1 MDDRWHFGNKSC
13 SGEVDFNSLSFNRL
27 GRVVVLSP
35 KYSGEAPKFFF
46 TYPLNFGYN
55 HKGKKLGFPF
65 VFYNY
70 KYCYINEIEAM
81 TEEKYSAESIK
92 VLKGLEAVRKRPAM
106 YIGSTGVD
114 GLHHL
119 VYEVVDNS
127 IDEALAGFCKNI
139 NVFIHVDNS
148 VTVIDD
154 GRGIPVEMH
163 KKEKKSA
170 AEVVMTILHAGGK
183 FDNKSYKVS
192 GGLHGVGISVV
203 NALSKRVDLEIK
215 RDGGI
220 YTQSYE
226 RGVPLSRLK
235 QIGKTKKTGTKVTF
249 WPDEEIFETNEFN
262 FEVLTQRMREM
273 SFLNRGILITI
284 ADERVSKSHEF
295 QYKGGIVEFVQ
306 FLNQNKNVLNP
317 RPIYFES
324 QKDDII
330 IELAFQYSVGYSE
343 TIFSF
348 VNNINTH
355 EGGTHLIGF
364 KSALTRCINSYAE
377 SHNLLKDLGSGSL
390 GGDDTREG
398 LCAVLSVKMRDPQ
411 FEGQTKTKL
420 GNSEVKGIVE
430 SLVNEQLGAYLEE
443 NPTNAKRI
451 ILKALDAARA
461 REAARKARE
470 LARRKSVLESS
481 SLPGKLADC
490 QERDPALAEIFLVEG
505 DSAGGSAKQGRD
517 RRFQAIL
524 PLKGK
529 ILNVWKARQDKVF
542 NNDEIGMMIAA
553 LGTSLGEEESS
564 LEKLR
569 YHKVI
574 IMTDADVDG
583 SHIRTLLMT
592 FFYRHLKSLIER
604 GHLFI
609 AQPPLYKITRGKE
622 ILYLKEE
629 RAYEKWIVKK
639 ISEDFKVRVKGQ
651 KEIFEGEKFRK
662 LFLRIMQKK
671 NYIQFLER
679 KSYPFFLIELLIKE
693 GVNGLEVLQDKKA
706 VKRIQ
711 SLLEAKGLSVELSKD
726 EEYDASELNVKFG
739 VNGMSVTCK
748 VNLSLID
755 SVEYKALYKIFQEL
769 EEFQPPYEVL
779 SDGETIV
786 LDNET
791 KLLDFLHE
799 KGKKGVSIQRY
810 KGLGEMAPEQLWK
823 TTMNPENRA
832 LLRVSI
838 TDAVT
843 ADDVFSILMGDDVE
857 QRRNFI
863 ETNAAHATNL
873 DI

>member
-1 MDDRWHFGNKSC
+1 
-13 SGEVDFNSLSFNRL
+13 
-27 GRVVVLSP
+27 
-35 KYSGEAPKFFF
+35 
-46 TYPLNFGYN
+46 
-55 HKGKKLGFPF
+55 
-65 VFYNY
+65 
-70 KYCYINEIEAM
+70 M
-81 TEEKYSAESIK
+81 TKEKYSAESIK

-106 YIGSTGVD
+106 YIGSTGSE

-127 IDEALAGFCKNI
+127 IDEALAGVCKDI
-139 NVFIHVDNS
+139 EVFIHVDDS
-148 VTVIDD
+148 VTVLDD
-154 GRGIPVEMH
+154 GRGIPVAMH
-163 KKEKKSA
+163 SKEKKSA

-192 GGLHGVGISVV
+192 GGLHGVGVSVV
-203 NALSKRVDLEIK
+203 NALSRRLDLEIK

-220 YTQSYE
+220 FVQSYE
-226 RGVPLSRLK
+226 RGVAVARLK
-235 QIGKTKKTGTKVTF
+235 QVGKTKKTGTKITF
-249 WPDEEIFETNEFN
+249 WPDDEIFDSTEFS
-262 FEVLTQRMREM
+262 FEILTQRLREL
-273 SFLNRGILITI
+273 SFLNRGIRISIT
-284 ADERVSKSHEF
+284 DERISKSHEF

-306 FLNQNKNVLNP
+306 FLNQNKSVLNP
-317 RPIYFES
+317 RPIFFES
-324 QKDDII
+324 KKDDVIV
-330 IELAFQYSVGYSE
+330 ELAFQYNSGYSE

-364 KSALTRCINSYAE
+364 KSALTRCLNSYAE
-377 SHNLLKDLGSGSL
+377 SHNLLKDLGAGSL
-390 GGDDTREG
+390 GGDDAREG

-451 ILKALDAARA
+451 ILKAVEAARA
-461 REAARKARE
+461 REAARKARD

-529 ILNVWKARQDKVF
+529 ILNVWKARQDKIF
-542 NNDEIGMMIAA
+542 NNDEIGTMIAA
-553 LGTSLGEEESS
+553 LGTTLGEEESS

-592 FFYRHLKSLIER
+592 FFYRHMKTLIEE

-609 AQPPLYKITRGKE
+609 AQPPLYKIVRGKE
-622 ILYLKEE
+622 VTYLKEE

-639 ISEDFKVRVKGQ
+639 ISEEFKVRVKGA

-662 LFLRIMQKK
+662 LFLRIMQKR
-671 NYIQFLER
+671 NYIQLLER
-679 KSYPFFLIELLIKE
+679 KSYPFFLLERLIHE
-693 GVNGLEVLQDKKA
+693 GVNGLVFLQDNKA
-706 VKRIQ
+706 VKRLQ
-711 SLLEAKGLSVELSKD
+711 SLLQKEYDLDVEMTHD
-726 EEYDASELNVKFG
+726 EEYDAWELAVKFG
-739 VNGMSVTCK
+739 VNGMTVVCK
-748 VNLSLID
+748 VNWNLID
-755 SVEYKALYKIFQEL
+755 SAEYKALFKIFQEL
-769 EEFQPPYEVL
+769 ADFKAPFEVL
-779 SDGETIV
+779 SNGDCIV
-786 LDNET
+786 VENET
-791 KLLDFLHE
+791 KLLEYLHE

-810 KGLGEMAPEQLWK
+810 KGLGEMAPEQLWA

-843 ADDVFSILMGDDVE
+843 ADEVFTILMGDEVE
-857 QRRNFI
+857 RRRNFI
-863 ETNAAHATNL
+863 ETNAAHVTNL

>member
-1 MDDRWHFGNKSC
+1 MS
-13 SGEVDFNSLSFNRL
+13 E
-27 GRVVVLSP
+27 P
-35 KYSGEAPKFFF
+35 KY
-46 TYPLNFGYN
+46 T
-55 HKGKKLGFPF
+55 
-65 VFYNY
+65 
-70 KYCYINEIEAM
+70 
-81 TEEKYSAESIK
+81 AESIK

-106 YIGSTGVD
+106 YIGSTGPD

-127 IDEALAGFCKNI
+127 IDEALAGYCKNI
-139 NVFIHVDNS
+139 DVFIHVDNS

-154 GRGIPVEMH
+154 GRGIPVGMH

-170 AEVVMTILHAGGK
+170 AEVVMTMLHAGGK
-183 FDNKSYKVS
+183 FDDKTYKVS
-192 GGLHGVGISVV
+192 GGLHGVGVSVV
-203 NALSKRVDLEIK
+203 NALSKRLDLEIK
-215 RDGGI
+215 IDGGI
-220 YTQSYE
+220 YVQSYE
-226 RGVPLSRLK
+226 RGVPLAKLK
-235 QIGKTKKTGTKVTF
+235 PVGKTKKTGTKVTF
-249 WPDEEIFETNEFN
+249 WPDDEVFDTLEFN
-262 FEVLTQRMREM
+262 FEVLTQRMREL
-273 SFLNRGILITI
+273 SFLNRGIRIAIT
-284 ADERVSKSHEF
+284 DERAGKTHEF

-306 FLNQNKNVLNP
+306 YLNQNKSVLNP

-330 IELAFQYSVGYSE
+330 VELAFQYNVGYSE
-343 TIFSF
+343 TIFTF

-377 SHNLLKDLGSGSL
+377 AHNLLKDLGAGSL

-398 LCAVLSVKMRDPQ
+398 ICVVLSIKMRDPQ

-430 SLVNEQLGAYLEE
+430 SLVNEQLTAYFEE
-443 NPTNAKRI
+443 NPTNAKRVV
-451 ILKALDAARA
+451 LKALDAARV

-490 QERDPALAEIFLVEG
+490 QERDPALAEIFIVEG

-529 ILNVWKARQDKVF
+529 ILNVWKARQDKIF

-553 LGTSLGEEESS
+553 LGTSLGEVEAESS
-564 LEKLR
+564 LDKLR

-604 GHLFI
+604 GHLYI
-609 AQPPLYKITRGKE
+609 AQPPLYKIARGKD
-622 ILYLKEE
+622 IQYLKEE
-629 RAYEKWIVKK
+629 RAYEKWLVKK
-639 ISEDFKVRVKGQ
+639 ISEDFKVRVKG
-651 KEIFEGEKFRK
+651 KKDVFEGEKFRK

-671 NYIQFLER
+671 NYIQLLER
-679 KSYPFFLIELLIKE
+679 KSFPFFLIEILIRE
-693 GVNGLEVLQDKKA
+693 GVEGLEFLQDRKSM
-706 VKRIQ
+706 KRIQ
-711 SLLEAKGLSVELSKD
+711 GLIEAKGLTTELGKD
-726 EEYDASELNVKFG
+726 EEYEAYELGIKFQ
-739 VNGMSVTCK
+739 VNGMTIQGK
-748 VNLSLID
+748 VNLALVD
-755 SVEYKALYKIFQEL
+755 SVEYKNLYKISKEL
-769 EEFQPPYEVL
+769 EEFRPPYEVL
-779 SDGETIV
+779 SNGDSVIV
-786 LDNET
+786 ENEN
-791 KLLDFLHE
+791 KLVDLLHE

-810 KGLGEMAPEQLWK
+810 KGLGEMTPTQLWE

-838 TDAVT
+838 TDAVE
-843 ADDVFSILMGDDVE
+843 ADGVFSVLMGDDVE
-857 QRRNFI
+857 SRKKFI
-863 ETNAAHATNL
+863 ESNALLATNL